1 MFGQSNYFRK
11 VHKIS
16 HLILYI
22 FRIVILIHNSYNL
35 EIKKQNGDS
44 YSLKQFFGLLIV
56 FFLHCTSISMT
67 KEIMTGTNVTTA
79 HTDYETLQ
87 QFM

>member
-56 FFLHCTSISMT
+56 FFTLHQYFYDKRDNDRNKCNYSS
-67 KEIMTGTNVTTA
+67 
-79 HTDYETLQ
+79 Y
-87 QFM
+87 